1 MNKIVSYLMS
11 ILIICALAFIFYW
24 FLIHEPYNTKM
35 SDYATRIDDSKAL
48 IKKYKRAQEE
58 NKQIESSIN
67 ETKQKI
73 FKLLCTAKGRT
84 LEDFLKELEDDSQGA
99 DIDLENVRIENVH
112 IDELSSKIP
121 IDLNVG
127 GPYFKIFK
135 FISLIEEKG
144 KLDFASGGSLNVAS
158 DNKENTIKDLRKYT
172 DLSRKKYMDNDKFP
186 GLRVNL
192 NGEIIIID
200 DNHMRK
206 YRTSELS
213 SCEGL

>member
-11 ILIICALAFIFYW
+11 ILIICALAFILFW
-24 FLIHEPYNTKM
+24 FMIHEPHTKEM
-35 SDYATRIDDSKAL
+35 SDLNARIEDSKAL
-48 IKKYKRAQEE
+48 IKKYMRAKEE
-58 NKQIESSIN
+58 NKQLESTIN

-73 FKLLCTAKGRT
+73 FRLLCTAKGRT
-84 LEDFLKELEDDSQGA
+84 LEDFLKELENNSQGA
-99 DIDLENVRIENVH
+99 DIDLENIRIENVH
-112 IDELSSKIP
+112 IDELCSKIP

-135 FISLIEEKG
+135 FISLIEEQG
-144 KLDFASGGSLNVAS
+144 KLDFSSGGSLNIAS
-158 DNKENTIKDLRKYT
+158 DNKEAPIKDLRKYT
-172 DLSRKKYMDNDKFP
+172 DLTRKKYVDKDRFP

-206 YRTSELS
+206 YRTAELA

>member
-11 ILIICALAFIFYW
+11 ILIICALAFIFFW
-24 FLIHEPYNTKM
+24 FLIHEPHNKEM
-35 SDYATRIDDSKAL
+35 SEIASRISDSKAL
-48 IKKYKRAQEE
+48 IKKYKRAENE
-58 NKQIESSIN
+58 NKQLEANIN
-67 ETKQKI
+67 DTKQKI

-84 LEDFLKELEDDSQGA
+84 LEDFLKELEDDSQA
-99 DIDLENVRIENVH
+99 ANIDLDNVRIENVH
-112 IDELSSKIP
+112 IDELCSKIP
-121 IDLNVG
+121 IDLNVA

-135 FISLIEEKG
+135 FISLIEDKG
-144 KLDFASGGSLNVAS
+144 KLDFSSGGSLNIAS
-158 DNKENTIKDLRKYT
+158 DNKELPIKDLRKYT
-172 DLSRKKYMDNDKFP
+172 DLSRKKYMDDDKFP

-200 DNHMRK
+200 DSHMRK

>member
-11 ILIICALAFIFYW
+11 ILIICTLAFIFYW
-24 FLIHEPYNTKM
+24 FLIHEPF
-35 SDYATRIDDSKAL
+35 
-48 IKKYKRAQEE
+48 
-58 NKQIESSIN
+58 NKQISDYDTRIADSEAMITKYMRAKQDNKQTESTIN

-84 LEDFLKELEDDSQGA
+84 LEDFLKELEDDSQIA

-135 FISLIEEKG
+135 FISLIENQG
-144 KLDFASGGSLNVAS
+144 KLDFSSGGSLNISS
-158 DNKENTIKDLRKYT
+158 DNKGATIKNLRKYT
-172 DLSRKKYMDNDKFP
+172 DMAMKKYMDNDKFP

>member
-24 FLIHEPYNTKM
+24 FLIHEPFNKQM
-35 SDYATRIDDSKAL
+35 SDYSARISDADAL
-48 IKKYKRAQEE
+48 IKKYRRAKQE
-58 NKQIESSIN
+58 NKQIEVTIN
-67 ETKQKI
+67 GVKKKI
-73 FKLLCTAKGRT
+73 FRLLCTARGRT
-84 LEDFLKELEDDSQGA
+84 LEDFLKELEDDSQNA

-127 GPYFKIFK
+127 GQYFKIFK
-135 FISLIEEKG
+135 FISFIENKG
-144 KLDFASGGSLNVAS
+144 KLDFSSGGSLNIAS
-158 DNKENTIKDLRKYT
+158 DNKEKSIKNLRKYT
-172 DLSRKKYMDNDKFP
+172 DLSRKKYRDKDKFP

-206 YRTSELS
+206 YRTSDLS
-213 SCEGL
+213 NCDGL